1 MKWPIGYV
9 ALDSVMEG
17 WAPERATGVLADLGF
32 QAIDWSFVQFDRLD
46 QSPTAFRDLVSRT
59 RDAGLQV
66 PQLVM
71 ADDLITLDAHLW
83 TQRVNHLIRA
93 VDAAAEAGVPSVG
106 VSTGPHGWDR
116 TALQVG
122 IDISETQ
129 AWDLAV
135 AGLTQVVEHADSS
148 GVRIGLE
155 SVWGSLARSGERTQR
170 MLDSVPDLGI
180 TFDPSHFVLTGDD
193 IPQWA
198 HAWKDRIVHVH
209 LKDGFGVQGS
219 EDFFFP
225 LLGEGRVPWQQLLT
239 TLADDGYDG
248 YASIEAESYALL
260 SQCFDNDPT
269 EPARLSLQLAN
280 RLYALAGV

>member
-17 WAPERATGVLADLGF
+17 WAPERAIGVLADLGF

-155 SVWGSLARSGERTQR
+155 SVWGSLARSGERSQR
-170 MLDSVPDLGI
+170 MLDSVPDLGV

-209 LKDGFGVQGS
+209 LKDGFGVQDS